1 MREIGLAVAG
11 LLILALVLQSC
22 RASHYSDK
30 VDDLTAS
37 LATARGGLASC
48 AVALAEVNAVT
59 DEAKAAAAR
68 AERAGQQAAQAAV
81 QAAREAEARERDAR
95 RALEEAR
102 KDPDC
107 REVLEATICPAV
119 SLL

>member
-11 LLILALVLQSC
+11 LLVLALVLQSC

-30 VDDLTAS
+30 ADSLTAS

-68 AERAGQQAAQAAV
+68 SERAGQQAAQAAV
-81 QAAREAEARERDAR
+81 QAAREAEAREREAR
-95 RALEEAR
+95 RALDEAR
-102 KDPDC
+102 TDPTC
-107 REVLEATICPAV
+107 AEQLEVKLCAAIP
-119 SLL
+119 LL

>member
-30 VDDLTAS
+30 VDDLNVS
-37 LATARGGLASC
+37 LATARGGLAAC
-48 AVALAEVNAVT
+48 GTALAAVDAAT
-59 DEAKAAAAR
+59 AEAVVEAAR
-68 AERAGQQAAQAAV
+68 RERAGQQAAQAAI
-81 QAAREAEARERDAR
+81 QAAREAEAREREAQ
-95 RALEEAR
+95 RALDAAL